1 MNIFLDA
8 EFNGFGGNLISLA
21 LVCEDGSE
29 WYEVVET
36 PAKPHPFVAQHVL
49 PQLGKEPIGRERFAQ
64 SVAEFLASVPE
75 PVVIADWPDDI
86 RYLCES
92 LGHFGSGKR
101 ARLGCTFVLLPQQSQ
116 EASETMH
123 NALSDARALKL
134 WYSTQR

>member
-64 SVAEFLASVPE
+64 SLAAFLARVSE

-86 RYLCES
+86 RCLCES
-92 LGHFGSGKR
+92 LGQFGSGKR
-101 ARLGCTFVLLPQQSQ
+101 PRLGCTFVLLPQQPLQ
-116 EASETMH
+116 ASETMH

-134 WYSTQR
+134 WYSAQR